1 MTEVE
6 SLSKTPSGPQSA
18 VFSYFHFNS
27 AIHSHE
33 KPYEIL
39 INLPSAETKPDTYRR
54 HNQEFEDHSTIVQ
67 DVRGREGDFSLD
79 RNGMCWRT
87 WHGPDAWQ
95 GIDAQGVKD
104 MGHDRIQEEY
114 ITAVEAFIREE
125 LERQDGRAI
134 GVVKVFDWR
143 VCSLFLYCCST
154 RPETVAD
161 TTPSWLAA
169 PD

>member
-114 ITAVEAFIREE
+114 ITAVEAFIE
-125 LERQDGRAI
+125 
-134 GVVKVFDWR
+134 K
-143 VCSLFLYCCST
+143 S
-154 RPETVAD
+154 
-161 TTPSWLAA
+161 
-169 PD
+169 